1 LAPVTLEPRAGAA
14 EIEAGTG
21 RIVYHASSQN
31 PAGFQAGIAAALGLP
46 LERVRVRVGDVGG
59 GFGMK
64 AMVHPEDVICAYAAR
79 KLARPVRW
87 RATRLEEFQAG
98 SHGRDQR
105 ADAELAFA
113 SDGKIVGLRV
123 RLLGNIGAYATAGGP
138 VINLFV
144 GPKVVTGVYHVPAV
158 DLRAQAVLTNTNVV
172 GAYRGAGR
180 PESIFLIERLMD
192 QAAAEMKIDP
202 AELRHRNL
210 IPPTAM
216 PYTSPMGETF
226 DSGDFPAILK
236 RTLTAADWNGF
247 AARRSAAAARGRLRG
262 RAVSTFLEWTGA
274 FFEETVHLHVLSDGG
289 RPRVRVLT
297 SMQAMGQ
304 GIETSYVQILA
315 ETLEVP
321 PEQIEIVQ
329 GDSDV
334 GQGLGSMGSRSLYI
348 GGSAMLTA
356 SRQTLDQG
364 RQLAARELEAAV
376 DDITYRAGRFTI
388 AGTDRGVELA
398 ALAAKQPEQ
407 RIAVTT
413 LQKVGGASWPNSCHV
428 CEVEVDPET
437 GHVEIAR
444 YTTVDDVGR
453 VINPMIVAG
462 QVHGGLAQA
471 AGQALLEQVVYD
483 ASGQLLTG
491 SFMDYTLPRADDL
504 PSFDTF
510 TDEGQ
515 PCKINPL
522 GAKGV
527 GELGAVG
534 GTPTVINAL
543 LDALRGQGVQDITMP
558 ATPERVWRA
567 LKEARG
573 ARTK

>member
-1 LAPVTLEPRAGAA
+1 
-14 EIEAGTG
+14 
-21 RIVYHASSQN
+21 
-31 PAGFQAGIAAALGLP
+31 
-46 LERVRVRVGDVGG
+46 
-59 GFGMK
+59 
-64 AMVHPEDVICAYAAR
+64 
-79 KLARPVRW
+79 
-87 RATRLEEFQAG
+87 
-98 SHGRDQR
+98 
-105 ADAELAFA
+105 
-113 SDGKIVGLRV
+113 
-123 RLLGNIGAYATAGGP
+123 
-138 VINLFV
+138 
-144 GPKVVTGVYHVPAV
+144 
-158 DLRAQAVLTNTNVV
+158 
-172 GAYRGAGR
+172 
-180 PESIFLIERLMD
+180 
-192 QAAAEMKIDP
+192 
-202 AELRHRNL
+202 
-210 IPPTAM
+210 
-216 PYTSPMGETF
+216 
-226 DSGDFPAILK
+226 
-236 RTLTAADWNGF
+236 
-247 AARRSAAAARGRLRG
+247 
-262 RAVSTFLEWTGA
+262 
-274 FFEETVHLHVLSDGG
+274 
-289 RPRVRVLT
+289 
-297 SMQAMGQ
+297 
-304 GIETSYVQILA
+304 
-315 ETLEVP
+315 
-321 PEQIEIVQ
+321 
-329 GDSDV
+329 
-334 GQGLGSMGSRSLYI
+334 
-348 GGSAMLTA
+348 MLTA